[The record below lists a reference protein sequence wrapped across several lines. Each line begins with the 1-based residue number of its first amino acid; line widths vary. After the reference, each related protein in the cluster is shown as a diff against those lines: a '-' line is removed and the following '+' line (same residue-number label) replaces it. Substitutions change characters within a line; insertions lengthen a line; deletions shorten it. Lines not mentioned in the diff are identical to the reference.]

1 MTNNQYEEKGNWLQ
15 QLVTKL
21 IVLNPPNFEKSDY
34 KSIPKFK
41 NKLIFIEKNSCIQSV
56 DNYIPCLFYRNP
68 NSSNYLL
75 YFHGN
80 SEHIFQIEY
89 YGLDFRSYLDMNII
103 IVEYPGYSIYS
114 YKNPDSNMILSNAL
128 IVYDWIKNR
137 FQASD
142 DQIFVCGRSLGT
154 ASAIYLSSKRKP
166 RALFLISAFTSLKNI
181 GKDYQASFFME
192 QIFNSYKYITNI
204 NSPILLI
211 HGEKDTLINYKH
223 SLYLYQ
229 EMNKT
234 NTSVEIKINENM
246 THNDFSLKDDII
258 LPIKNFIDKYKLRSN
273 KSNINFSENELNELY
288 KMPQSILKMIESKLF
303 DINNFKLSKTIEI
316 KNAIFFVKSNNNI
329 IIFSNGSKILMYNLK
344 NYSLEDE
351 IDIGKKYPNAVIN
364 SLYLNNNQNI
374 ICGTD
379 LGDIIVFEK
388 VPELEQ
394 DDFEDL
400 EETYIEIKHIPFNEE
415 IYKID
420 KFFPDFLCILTKNT
434 LKFYDDNFNE
444 KTSIKLPQ
452 LYTNFVQISKEN
464 IALLSYNHLSIY
476 QIKEDRLVLTCKYT
490 GIKSN
495 NFNNILIATN
505 KYIIVGGRKTVYLLN
520 YIDNIKTNSPFI
532 VSGVSG
538 EINYI
543 YKIDDISFLAS
554 TSDGKVLDIQ
564 LKNKNGIDFKEKKF
578 TNDEINSLFLKSY
591 KSILLTTEKNIQ
603 VWTNSS
609 KENKDEDCT
618 IF

>member
-1 MTNNQYEEKGNWLQ
+1 M
-15 QLVTKL
+15 
-21 IVLNPPNFEKSDY
+21 
-34 KSIPKFK
+34 
-41 NKLIFIEKNSCIQSV
+41 
-56 DNYIPCLFYRNP
+56 
-68 NSSNYLL
+68 
-75 YFHGN
+75 
-80 SEHIFQIEY
+80 
-89 YGLDFRSYLDMNII
+89 
-103 IVEYPGYSIYS
+103 
-114 YKNPDSNMILSNAL
+114 
-128 IVYDWIKNR
+128 
-137 FQASD
+137 
-142 DQIFVCGRSLGT
+142 
-154 ASAIYLSSKRKP
+154 
-166 RALFLISAFTSLKNI
+166 
-181 GKDYQASFFME
+181 
-192 QIFNSYKYITNI
+192 
-204 NSPILLI
+204 
-211 HGEKDTLINYKH
+211 
-223 SLYLYQ
+223 
-229 EMNKT
+229 
-234 NTSVEIKINENM
+234 
-246 THNDFSLKDDII
+246 
-258 LPIKNFIDKYKLRSN
+258 
-273 KSNINFSENELNELY
+273 
-288 KMPQSILKMIESKLF
+288 
-303 DINNFKLSKTIEI
+303 
-316 KNAIFFVKSNNNI
+316 KSNNNI

-452 LYTNFVQISKEN
+452 LYTNFVQISNEN

-591 KSILLTTEKNIQ
+591 KSVLLTTEKNIQ